1 MKDKRRTVR
10 IKGKVEKRKR
20 RVHLRVVPCFLF
32 LLFLLVGVGFFFYQ
46 DLFFDAH
53 SKDEVIPTPTMDV
66 KPTKTPEEKV
76 SKLSLIMVGD
86 ALIHSALYQDA
97 KIDGGYD
104 FKPMLAQLKPIISS
118 YDLAYYNQETI
129 LGGTELGL
137 STYPRFNSPYEVGDA
152 FIDCGFNLVSLST
165 NHTLDRGEQA
175 ILNSRAYWNRHEDVL
190 ATGSYASFEERNQV
204 VVKEKNGI
212 KYAMLSYTDLTNGLK
227 VPMGKEY
234 LVNIYEEEQVKK
246 DIEAVR
252 DQVDLLLVSM
262 HFGTEYSFGVSERQR
277 AIATYLADLGVDI
290 VIGTHPH
297 VVEPIEFIDDT
308 MVIYS
313 LGNFISAQRGV
324 EKLTGLM
331 ASVEVK
337 KVEKDGT
344 TKVTLENPAARLVY
358 TYSKGT
364 SASGRYDF
372 VLYPYSSLNDQ
383 LLKGYQTY
391 YRKYMDIVNQNGV
404 VTELDFIS

>member
-10 IKGKVEKRKR
+10 IKGKAEKRKR

-137 STYPRFNSPYEVGDA
+137 STYPRFNSPYEEGDA

-227 VPMGKEY
+227 VPTGKEY

-262 HFGTEYSFGVSERQR
+262 HFGTEYSFGISERQR

>member
-1 MKDKRRTVR
+1 M
-10 IKGKVEKRKR
+10 
-20 RVHLRVVPCFLF
+20 
-32 LLFLLVGVGFFFYQ
+32 
-46 DLFFDAH
+46 
-53 SKDEVIPTPTMDV
+53 
-66 KPTKTPEEKV
+66 
-76 SKLSLIMVGD
+76 
-86 ALIHSALYQDA
+86 
-97 KIDGGYD
+97 
-104 FKPMLAQLKPIISS
+104 
-118 YDLAYYNQETI
+118 
-129 LGGTELGL
+129 
-137 STYPRFNSPYEVGDA
+137 
-152 FIDCGFNLVSLST
+152 
-165 NHTLDRGEQA
+165 
-175 ILNSRAYWNRHEDVL
+175 
-190 ATGSYASFEERNQV
+190 
-204 VVKEKNGI
+204 
-212 KYAMLSYTDLTNGLK
+212 
-227 VPMGKEY
+227 
-234 LVNIYEEEQVKK
+234 
-246 DIEAVR
+246 
-252 DQVDLLLVSM
+252 
-262 HFGTEYSFGVSERQR
+262 
-277 AIATYLADLGVDI
+277 
-290 VIGTHPH
+290 
-297 VVEPIEFIDDT
+297 EPIEFIDDT

>member
-1 MKDKRRTVR
+1 
-10 IKGKVEKRKR
+10 
-20 RVHLRVVPCFLF
+20 
-32 LLFLLVGVGFFFYQ
+32 
-46 DLFFDAH
+46 
-53 SKDEVIPTPTMDV
+53 
-66 KPTKTPEEKV
+66 
-76 SKLSLIMVGD
+76 
-86 ALIHSALYQDA
+86 
-97 KIDGGYD
+97 
-104 FKPMLAQLKPIISS
+104 
-118 YDLAYYNQETI
+118 
-129 LGGTELGL
+129 
-137 STYPRFNSPYEVGDA
+137 
-152 FIDCGFNLVSLST
+152 
-165 NHTLDRGEQA
+165 
-175 ILNSRAYWNRHEDVL
+175 
-190 ATGSYASFEERNQV
+190 
-204 VVKEKNGI
+204 
-212 KYAMLSYTDLTNGLK
+212 MLSYTDLTNGLK

>member
-1 MKDKRRTVR
+1 M
-10 IKGKVEKRKR
+10 
-20 RVHLRVVPCFLF
+20 
-32 LLFLLVGVGFFFYQ
+32 
-46 DLFFDAH
+46 
-53 SKDEVIPTPTMDV
+53 
-66 KPTKTPEEKV
+66 
-76 SKLSLIMVGD
+76 
-86 ALIHSALYQDA
+86 
-97 KIDGGYD
+97 
-104 FKPMLAQLKPIISS
+104 
-118 YDLAYYNQETI
+118 
-129 LGGTELGL
+129 
-137 STYPRFNSPYEVGDA
+137 
-152 FIDCGFNLVSLST
+152 
-165 NHTLDRGEQA
+165 
-175 ILNSRAYWNRHEDVL
+175 
-190 ATGSYASFEERNQV
+190 
-204 VVKEKNGI
+204 
-212 KYAMLSYTDLTNGLK
+212 
-227 VPMGKEY
+227 
-234 LVNIYEEEQVKK
+234 VNIYEEEQVKK